1 MIVSWNW
8 LKEYVALDM
17 SAEELTLRLT
27 MSGLNLEGTE
37 ERPDDLAIDLEVTSN
52 RPDCLGHIGV
62 AREIAALYDLPLKQ
76 PDPQPPTTDETTAS
90 ATSVEIE
97 CDDLCPRY
105 FARVIR
111 GVKTGPSPA
120 WLRDRLE
127 TLGIASINN
136 VVDVT
141 NYVLMESGQPLHAF
155 DFDKLH
161 GNRIVVRR
169 AKPGEKITAIDQRDY
184 ELDDQMCVIADADR
198 PVAIGGVMGGL
209 DTEIGN
215 GTVNVLIETA
225 DFAPLSIRNTARKLN
240 LHSDS
245 SYRFERGVDPDG
257 LDWGSR
263 RCCQLILEIAGGE
276 LLDEPVIAGKPTDE
290 ETPAVTL
297 RFAQLKRILG
307 IDIPAADA
315 IRILKELGLT
325 QQGEATAESAAFI
338 APSWR
343 RDLTREIDL
352 IEEVVRIYGYD
363 EIPADVPVPLMLSTK
378 TRRDRVADA
387 VRDTL
392 TAAGFFE
399 AITMSF
405 VSDDLCDLF
414 TPRGDI
420 PRLKVEHSSRKHENV
435 LRQSLIPSLLVSRR
449 ENERHGTPNA
459 ELFEIAHVYLKAEPG
474 AGTAPLDEG
483 AGTEVVG
490 SQSGEPQMMGLVSGR
505 SFADVKGVVRAVV
518 KRMNGSANFDV
529 RPSDVSQF
537 APGRG
542 GEILLNGEV
551 CGWLGE
557 LDREVSDKLD
567 LRDAVTVAEFDVA
580 ALEAAAELTP
590 TYTLLP
596 QFPAMDRDLNFM
608 LDETVAWSQLADA
621 VRESAGPLLDTVS
634 FGGQYRG
641 KQIPAGKKSY
651 IVRITYRSHD
661 RTLTTEEVDMAVQG
675 VVTACESKLGA
686 TQR

>member
-8 LKEYVALDM
+8 LKEYVALEM

-62 AREIAALYDLPLKQ
+62 AREIAALYDLPLMQ
-76 PDPQPPTTDETTAS
+76 PDPQPSTADATTAS

-111 GVKTGPSPA
+111 GVKIGPSPG

-136 VVDVT
+136 VVDIT

-161 GNRIVVRR
+161 GGRIVVRR
-169 AKPGEKITAIDQRDY
+169 AKPGEKIIAIDQREY
-184 ELDDQMCVIADADR
+184 ELDNEMCVIADADR

-209 DTEIGN
+209 DTEIGD

-245 SYRFERGVDPDG
+245 SYRFERGVDPAG

-276 LLDEPVIAGKPTDE
+276 LLDEPVVAGKPVDE
-290 ETPAVTL
+290 TTPAVTL

-307 IDIPAADA
+307 IEIPAADA

-325 QQGEATAESAAFI
+325 QQGEATADSAAFV
-338 APSWR
+338 APPWR

-378 TRRDRVADA
+378 TRRDRVADT

-474 AGTAPLDEG
+474 AGTNT
-483 AGTEVVG
+483 GTEVVG
-490 SQSGEPQMMGLVSGR
+490 SQPGEPQMMGLVSGR
-505 SFADVKGVVRAVV
+505 SFADVKGVVQAVV
-518 KRMNGSANFDV
+518 KRMNGSASFDV

-542 GEILLNGEV
+542 GEILLNDEV

-580 ALEAAAELTP
+580 AIEAAAELTP

-608 LDETVAWSQLADA
+608 LDDSVAWSQLDDV
-621 VRESAGPLLDTVS
+621 VREAAGPLLETIS

-641 KQIPAGKKSY
+641 KQIPASKKSY
-651 IVRITYRSHD
+651 IVRITYRAPD
-661 RTLTTEEVDMAVQG
+661 RTLTTEEVDAAVQG

-686 TQR
+686 SQR

>member
-8 LKEYVALDM
+8 LKEYVALEM
-17 SAEELTLRLT
+17 SAEDLTLRLT

-52 RPDCLGHIGV
+52 RPDCLGHVGV
-62 AREIAALYDLPLKQ
+62 AREIATLYDLPLTL
-76 PDPQPPTTDETTAS
+76 PEPQPPTAGETTAS
-90 ATSVEIE
+90 ATSVDIE

-111 GVKTGPSPA
+111 GVKVGPSPD
-120 WLRDRLE
+120 WLHDRLE
-127 TLGIASINN
+127 TLGIAAINN
-136 VVDVT
+136 VVDIT

-161 GNRIVVRR
+161 GGRIIVRR
-169 AKPGEKITAIDQRDY
+169 AKAGEKIVAIDQREY

-209 DTEIGN
+209 DTEIGD
-215 GTVNVLIETA
+215 GTVNLLIETA
-225 DFAPLSIRNTARKLN
+225 DFAPLSIRNTARKLI

-245 SYRFERGVDPDG
+245 SYRFERGVDPAG
-257 LDWGSR
+257 LDWASL

-276 LLDEPVIAGKPTDE
+276 LLDGPVIAGKPADE
-290 ETPAVTL
+290 KTPEVTL

-307 IDIPAADA
+307 IDIPADDA
-315 IRILKELGLT
+315 VRILKELGLK
-325 QQGEATAESAAFI
+325 QQGETTADSAAFI
-338 APSWR
+338 PPSWR

-392 TAAGFFE
+392 TAAGFYE

-405 VSDDLCDLF
+405 VSDELCDLF
-414 TPRGDI
+414 TPRGDV
-420 PRLKVEHSSRKHENV
+420 PRLKVEHSSRRHENV

-459 ELFEIAHVYLKAEPG
+459 ELFEIANVYLKAEPG
-474 AGTAPLDEG
+474 ESGRGTD
-483 AGTEVVG
+483 AGTEIVG
-490 SQSGEPQMMGLVSGR
+490 SQPGEPQMMGLVSGR
-505 SFADVKGVVRAVV
+505 SFADVKGVVQAVV
-518 KRMNGSANFDV
+518 KRLNDSASFDV
-529 RPSDVSQF
+529 RQADVDQF
-537 APGRG
+537 ATGRG
-542 GEILLNGEV
+542 GEILLNGEA

-557 LDREVSDKLD
+557 LDRAVSDKLD
-567 LRDAVTVAEFDVA
+567 LRDAVTVAELDVA
-580 ALEAAAELTP
+580 ALEAAALLTP

-608 LDETVAWSQLADA
+608 LDESVAWGQLADV
-621 VRESAGPLLDTVS
+621 VRDSAGPLLDSVS

-641 KQIPAGKKSY
+641 KQISAGKKSY
-651 IVRITYRSHD
+651 IVRITYRAAD
-661 RTLTTEEVDMAVQG
+661 RTLTTEEVDATVQG
-675 VVTACESKLGA
+675 VVAACESQLGA